1 MPTIEYSSLNRH
13 EDFLAGSTFQALCAL
28 PCSAIL
34 DNVSVINQAIV
45 IGQSP
50 VEAEILPSALLTL
63 MARLQSSA
71 SVLVPT
77 YSKADH

>member
-1 MPTIEYSSLNRH
+1 
-13 EDFLAGSTFQALCAL
+13 
-28 PCSAIL
+28 
-34 DNVSVINQAIV
+34 VINQAIV